1 VFCLLLV
8 QRAMGLRLRQRCCTQ
23 SEAMVMNL
31 NQMMVVVIF
40 AQMGTTGAKLLL
52 ALFAIDLGASPLE
65 VGITFAMFSI
75 LPAILAISAGRWV
88 DKMGVRLPLLIGS
101 AGVTLSIATVFLA
114 PALWAL
120 YVCAALIGVF
130 FMVYVVAGQSL
141 VGSMGTTNDRT
152 RNFSYYSLAVA
163 LAGVIGRAGT
173 GVSIDLVGHR
183 GTALLLAIGP
193 LIALIIFWWLLPNR
207 HRPAKATS
215 ERKARMMTFDLWKIP
230 ALRRAL
236 IAAAIVE
243 SGNELFVLFIPL
255 YGSSLGLSAT
265 FIGVLL
271 ATFSAASFLVR
282 IVLPRLVAR
291 FGEEGV
297 LSCALGFAAVIGVL
311 TISTQQP
318 WLLLVLTAAFGLS
331 LGCGMP
337 LSMALTYARAPDG
350 RAAEAIGMRQT
361 VNKSIEVT
369 VPIGF
374 GALAA
379 LAGLAPLAIAL
390 GTVLA
395 VGAVVI
401 GRDARLRRQAP
412 ASDEPQEPAKKEP

>member
-1 VFCLLLV
+1 L
-8 QRAMGLRLRQRCCTQ
+8 TH
-23 SEAMVMNL
+23 VMII
-31 NQMMVVVIF
+31 VIL
-40 AQMGTTGAKLLL
+40 AHMGTIGAKLLL
-52 ALFAIDLGASPLE
+52 ALFAIDLGASPLQ

-88 DKMGVRLPLLIGS
+88 DRIGVRLPLLIGCGGM
-101 AGVTLSIATVFLA
+101 ALAIAIVFLT

-120 YVCAALIGVF
+120 YTCAALIGVF
-130 FMVYVVAGQSL
+130 FMVYAVAGQSL
-141 VGSMGTTNDRT
+141 VGSLGTSDRT
-152 RNFSYYSLAVA
+152 RNFSHYALAVA
-163 LAGVIGRAGT
+163 FAGVIGRAGT

-183 GTALLLAIGP
+183 STALLLALGP
-193 LIALIIFWWLLPNR
+193 LVALAIAWWLPSR
-207 HRPAKATS
+207 HPSAKPSSGGTA
-215 ERKARMMTFDLWKIP
+215 RKSTYNLWKIP

-243 SGNELFVLFIPL
+243 SGNELFALFIPL
-255 YGSSLGLSAT
+255 YGSSLGFSAT
-265 FIGVLL
+265 FIGILL
-271 ATFSAASFLVR
+271 ATFAAATFLVR
-282 IVLPRLVAR
+282 MVLPKLVRR

-297 LSCALGFAAVIGVL
+297 LSCALGCAALVGVL
-311 TISTQQP
+311 TISTTQP
-318 WLLLVLTAAFGLS
+318 WVLLVLTAAFGFS

-369 VPIGF
+369 VPVCF
-374 GALAA
+374 GALAVM
-379 LAGLAPLAIAL
+379 AGLAPLAIAL

-401 GRDARLRRQAP
+401 GRDARRRRQPPSTEAP
-412 ASDEPQEPAKKEP
+412 PARSTKEP

>member
-1 VFCLLLV
+1 
-8 QRAMGLRLRQRCCTQ
+8 MII
-23 SEAMVMNL
+23 
-31 NQMMVVVIF
+31 VIL
-40 AQMGTTGAKLLL
+40 AHMGTIGAKLLL
-52 ALFAIDLGASPLE
+52 ALFAIDLGASPLQ

-88 DKMGVRLPLLIGS
+88 DRIGVRLPLLIGCGGM
-101 AGVTLSIATVFLA
+101 ALAIAIVFLT
-114 PALWAL
+114 PALWAV
-120 YVCAALIGVF
+120 YTCAALIGVF
-130 FMVYVVAGQSL
+130 FMVYAVAGQSL
-141 VGSMGTTNDRT
+141 VGSLGGTSDRT
-152 RNFSYYSLAVA
+152 RNFSHYALAVA

-183 GTALLLAIGP
+183 STALLLAIGP
-193 LIALIIFWWLLPNR
+193 LVALAIAWRLPSR
-207 HRPAKATS
+207 HPSAKPAS
-215 ERKARMMTFDLWKIP
+215 ERTAGKSRYELWKIP

-243 SGNELFVLFIPL
+243 SGNELFALFIPL
-255 YGSSLGLSAT
+255 YGSSLGFSAT
-265 FIGVLL
+265 FIGMLL
-271 ATFSAASFLVR
+271 ATFAAATFLVR
-282 IVLPRLVAR
+282 MALPRLVAR

-297 LSCALGFAAVIGVL
+297 LSCALGCAALVGVL
-311 TISTQQP
+311 TILTAQP
-318 WLLLVLTAAFGLS
+318 WVLLVLTAAFGFS

-369 VPIGF
+369 VPVCF
-374 GALAA
+374 GALAVI
-379 LAGLAPLAIAL
+379 AGLAPLAIAL

-401 GRDARLRRQAP
+401 GHDARRRRQSPSPDAP
-412 ASDEPQEPAKKEP
+412 HARSTKEP

>member
-1 VFCLLLV
+1 
-8 QRAMGLRLRQRCCTQ
+8 
-23 SEAMVMNL
+23 MNL
-31 NQMMVVVIF
+31 KQMMIVVIF
-40 AQMGTTGAKLLL
+40 AQMGTNGAKLLL

-65 VGITFAMFSI
+65 VGITFAMFSF

-101 AGVTLSIATVFLA
+101 AGMALSIAIVFLA

-130 FMVYVVAGQSL
+130 FMVYAVAGQSL
-141 VGSMGTTNDRT
+141 VGSMGTTSDRT

-193 LIALIIFWWLLPNR
+193 LVALTIIWWLLPYR
-207 HRPAKATS
+207 HLAAKVTP
-215 ERKARMMTFDLWKIP
+215 ERKARMMAYDLWKIP

-271 ATFSAASFLVR
+271 ATLSAASFLVR
-282 IVLPRLVAR
+282 VVLPRLVVR
-291 FGEEGV
+291 FGEEGL
-297 LSCALGFAAVIGVL
+297 LSWALGCAAVAGVL

-318 WLLLVLTAAFGLS
+318 WLLLVLTAAFGFS

-369 VPIGF
+369 VPVCF
-374 GALAA
+374 GALAVI
-379 LAGLAPLAIAL
+379 AGLAPLAIAL
-390 GTVLA
+390 GTVLG

-401 GRDARLRRQAP
+401 GRDARLRRQASS
-412 ASDEPQEPAKKEP
+412 SDEPHDPAKKEP

>member
-1 VFCLLLV
+1 
-8 QRAMGLRLRQRCCTQ
+8 MII
-23 SEAMVMNL
+23 VML
-31 NQMMVVVIF
+31 
-40 AQMGTTGAKLLL
+40 AQMGTNGAKLLL
-52 ALFAIDLGASPLE
+52 ALFAIDLGASPLQ

-88 DKMGVRLPLLIGS
+88 DRIGVRLPLLLGCGGM
-101 AGVTLSIATVFLA
+101 AMAIASVFFT

-120 YVCAALIGVF
+120 YTCAALIGVF

-141 VGSMGTTNDRT
+141 VGSMGATGDRT

-163 LAGVIGRAGT
+163 FASVMGRAGT

-183 GTALLLAIGP
+183 GTALLLALGP
-193 LIALIIFWWLLPNR
+193 LAALALAWWLPTR
-207 HRPAKATS
+207 KPSAKASS
-215 ERKARMMTFDLWKIP
+215 ERTVRTSTYELWKIP

-243 SGNELFVLFIPL
+243 SGNELFALFIPL
-255 YGSSLGLSAT
+255 YGSSLGFSAT
-265 FIGVLL
+265 FIGTLL
-271 ATFSAASFLVR
+271 ATFSAATFLVR
-282 IVLPRLVAR
+282 MALPRLVGR

-297 LSCALGFAAVIGVL
+297 LSCALGCAALVGVL
-311 TISTQQP
+311 TISTALP
-318 WLLLVLTAAFGLS
+318 WALLVLTAAFGFS
-331 LGCGMP
+331 MGCGMP
-337 LSMALTYARAPDG
+337 LSMALTYARAPEG

-369 VPIGF
+369 VPVCF
-374 GALAA
+374 GALAVV
-379 LAGLAPLAIAL
+379 AGLAPLAVAL

-401 GRDARLRRQAP
+401 GRDAQRRRLTPSSNTPQASP
-412 ASDEPQEPAKKEP
+412 TKAP